1 MADDLRLG
9 IEPPNFVGDEKF
21 IVLCVVLTFSD

>member
-9 IEPPNFVGDEKF
+9 IEPPAFVGDEKF
-21 IVLCVVLTFSD
+21 VVLCVALAFND